1 MPVNIAASVFDRLKR
16 SARAANKDFNL
27 ALNRYAAERL
37 LYRLS
42 CSRHAGSFLLK
53 GAMLFAVWER
63 EPHRP
68 TRDIDLL
75 GFGED
80 SEERVR
86 RVFVEVCGTPVE
98 DDGVVFDPASVA
110 VTDIMK
116 AQRYQGKH
124 VRVDG
129 RLGTARLRC
138 QIDVGFGD
146 AIVGAAP
153 TIVYP
158 TLLDQPAPRLR
169 AYPAV
174 AVIAEKLHAVVELG
188 LDNSRMKDFYDL
200 HVLPQRLAFAGDELV
215 AAIAATLARRG
226 VTLGAELP
234 VGLTRVFAEDAA
246 ARTRWKA
253 FMSRNHLGA
262 LDLNDVIAGAR
273 RFLQEP
279 VEAVAGADR
288 FVKRWPAGGPWA

>member
-1 MPVNIAASVFDRLKR
+1 VPVDVAASVFDRLKR
-16 SARAANKDFNL
+16 SAREAHKDFNL
-27 ALNRYAAERL
+27 VLDRYAAERL

-42 CSRHAGSFLLK
+42 CSGHADSFLLK

-80 SEERVR
+80 SEDCVR
-86 RVFVEVCGTPVE
+86 SVFVDVCETPVE

-110 VTDIMK
+110 VTDIRQ
-116 AQRYQGKH
+116 ALRYQGKRA
-124 VRVDG
+124 RVDG

-146 AIVGAAP
+146 TIVGAAP
-153 TIVYP
+153 MIVYP

-169 AYPAV
+169 AYSAV
-174 AVIAEKLHAVVELG
+174 AVIAEKLHGVVEFG
-188 LDNSRMKDFYDL
+188 MDNSRMKDFYDL
-200 HVLPQRLAFAGDELV
+200 QMLPQHLAFGGDELV
-215 AAIAATLARRG
+215 AAIAATFARRSI
-226 VTLGAELP
+226 TLGTELP
-234 VGLTRVFAEDAA
+234 VGLTREFAEDAA

-253 FMSRNHLGA
+253 FADRNHLDA
-262 LDLNDVIAGAR
+262 LGLNDAVAGAR

-279 VEAVAGADR
+279 VAAVAAADR
-288 FVKRWPAGGPWA
+288 FAKRWPAGGPWT